1 MKNIEEM
8 LKEYPNINK
17 DIMKLNRDVRTMI
30 LAGLRADGNVK
41 AVVTSNT
48 ISDTNKISDTVGD
61 NVAELLDHLEII
73 SLELARSAREY
84 KNKIIAKIDLK
95 ESVDE
100 AFGTLTHEEKTII
113 RLRYW
118 DFPEPKWHWDKIV
131 KESYYCQ
138 SQCFEIHKRAI
149 NKMNEQIKKPS

>member
-1 MKNIEEM
+1 M
-8 LKEYPNINK
+8 
-17 DIMKLNRDVRTMI
+17 
-30 LAGLRADGNVK
+30 
-41 AVVTSNT
+41 
-48 ISDTNKISDTVGD
+48 
-61 NVAELLDHLEII
+61 AELLDHLEII

-149 NKMNEQIKKPS
+149 NKMNEQIKKPSWLRALTYLIKLLISSAVEIMSWAWCKIKASLQNLTSSGLSK